1 MIRAGALLTA
11 AGVLALVAARPAQAQ
26 AQDEPSALPDATVT
40 QSRSRVVLLAQTFDG
55 SVTRSLNRTAGVAE
69 ARRGA
74 ARWIV
79 VDYGGG
85 AVVERGN
92 GQIAGADV
100 VSDSGLEL
108 GLAFDPETR
117 LLSGDGFMADIL
129 NRHIRPLL
137 DRIPP
142 GAAQWTLRFGPE
154 EAGIAG
160 DMSGA
165 VLVRFNRLAISH
177 EGRSLMLIGYEIP
190 GFALDGK
197 AGSIAQWGR
206 GGVLVDAGSGTVLWS
221 GSHHRAVAQQPQ
233 GPARPYRAQFNAIAV
248 DAAGA
253 PLVDPAEIGALAS
266 LLEQI
271 DGAEADAPLPF
282 AGDADGAVPQL
293 PLHLAAF
300 IDLLAVGAA
309 SEGLDAHGAAFA
321 GFVLGRTGANRAVAP
336 QASGKEEGE

>member
-1 MIRAGALLTA
+1 MRKGAMLA
-11 AGVLALVAARPAQAQ
+11 AAACVLAIVAARPAQAQ
-26 AQDEPSALPDATVT
+26 DAPPEPAVT

-69 ARRGA
+69 ARRGG

-100 VSDSGLEL
+100 VSDSGIEL

-117 LLSGDGFMADIL
+117 AVSGDGFMADIL

-142 GAAQWTLRFGPE
+142 GAVQWTLRFGPE

-165 VLVRFNRLAISH
+165 VVIRFSRLAINH
-177 EGRSLMLIGYEIP
+177 EGRSLMLIGYEVP
-190 GFALDGK
+190 GFALDGE
-197 AGSIAQWGR
+197 AGSIAQWGG
-206 GGVLVDAGSGTVLWS
+206 GGVLVDAGSGAVLWS

-233 GPARPYRAQFNAIAV
+233 GPARPYRAQFSAIAV

-253 PLVDPAEIGALAS
+253 PLVDPEEIGALAS

-282 AGDADGAVPQL
+282 AGDAEGAVPQL

-300 IDLLAVGAA
+300 IDLLSVGAA
-309 SEGLDAHGAAFA
+309 SGGLDAHGAAFA
-321 GFVLGRTGANRAVAP
+321 GFVLGRTGANRAVGP
-336 QASGKEEGE
+336 TASREEGE

>member
-1 MIRAGALLTA
+1 MRKGALLA
-11 AGVLALVAARPAQAQ
+11 AACVLAIVAVGPAQAQ
-26 AQDEPSALPDATVT
+26 DAPPAPPKPAVT

-74 ARWIV
+74 ERWIV
-79 VDYGGG
+79 VDYGSG

-100 VSDSGLEL
+100 VSDSGIEL
-108 GLAFDPETR
+108 GLVFDPETR
-117 LLSGDGFMADIL
+117 AVSGDGFMADIL

-160 DMSGA
+160 DFSGA
-165 VLVRFNRLAISH
+165 LVVRFSRLAISH
-177 EGRSLMLIGYEIP
+177 EGRSLMLLRYEIP
-190 GFALDGK
+190 GFALGGK
-197 AGSIAQWGR
+197 AGSIAQWGS
-206 GGVLVDAGSGTVLWS
+206 GGVLVDAGDGTVLWS
-221 GSHHRAVAQQPQ
+221 GSHHRAVAQQEQ
-233 GPARPYRAQFNAIAV
+233 GPARPYRAQFSTIAV

-282 AGDADGAVPQL
+282 AGDAEGAVPQL
-293 PLHLAAF
+293 PLHLAAI

-309 SEGLDAHGAAFA
+309 SEGIDAHGAAFA
-321 GFVLGRTGANRAVAP
+321 GFVLGRTGASRAVTP
-336 QASGKEEGE
+336 EASGEEGE